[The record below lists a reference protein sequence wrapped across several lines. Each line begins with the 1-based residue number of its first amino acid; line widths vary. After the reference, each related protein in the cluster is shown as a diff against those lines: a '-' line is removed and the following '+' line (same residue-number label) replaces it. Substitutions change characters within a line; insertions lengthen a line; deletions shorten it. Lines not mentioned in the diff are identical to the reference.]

1 MCEFGFVFSHI
12 SSWGSFGWKNG
23 DFICAWCHLA
33 TSCIRGSPH
42 QTCFLSQRDLAF
54 CLTTPLHRRNN
65 VWAREPQ
72 KSSEKWSKIR
82 SYRDLEVCA
91 GRTRDRKRTK
101 MNQLHIWMWRFGYCM
116 VFFMLK
122 NIVWYSMVHG
132 PELHWYCRSDPECM
146 TWRWCWTDVS
156 ENRKNCCCAWYVE
169 AHLVKR
175 TSDED
180 INGVHGT
187 LNQIVL
193 HWMVLQN
200 LVSASSV
207 LSIIEEWIPLC

>member
-82 SYRDLEVCA
+82 SHRDLAVCA
-91 GRTRDRKRTK
+91 GRTRDRKRTIGAAHIGRVSHFVVS
-101 MNQLHIWMWRFGYCM
+101 NLHEPTAYMDVTLCILYGIFYVEEYCM
-116 VFFMLK
+116 IF
-122 NIVWYSMVHG
+122 YG
-132 PELHWYCRSDPECM
+132 PWSWVALI
-146 TWRWCWTDVS
+146 
-156 ENRKNCCCAWYVE
+156 
-169 AHLVKR
+169 L
-175 TSDED
+175 
-180 INGVHGT
+180 
-187 LNQIVL
+187 
-193 HWMVLQN
+193 
-200 LVSASSV
+200 
-207 LSIIEEWIPLC
+207 